1 MKATIGFI
9 PTKIK
14 SSSNKVKKE
23 KELIVPKLY
32 THSCAVGQTGCG
44 KTTSYIYPNLNER
57 ISLNDGILVMDY
69 KGKEHNA
76 VKVFA
81 NRHNRL
87 NDVVEIGK
95 PWGESINIIKYMSE
109 ANLEDFIVGIL
120 GLNDGKNDYWSS
132 AGTNLGIA
140 CLNIIGKLENLIND
154 MNKLDNKDSVIY
166 NCFKTN
172 LKDDNPDFGYLK
184 GIPIVKNLKSLYE
197 ITASTDSMKLFASNI
212 DTLCCHIEEGIGNTI
227 FYDDVDMEL
236 EDIDIK
242 YKNILESFCL
252 LEDSIKK
259 YYPVLETFVKDK
271 SNNNFTSIL
280 TAVNKPLASYATK
293 DYLNGDNFDVIEA
306 LNNSKIV
313 VINTQELS
321 EEILSNYSYSIF
333 KELQKR
339 VTKNKVCD
347 VSIFIDEAQRVVS
360 KYFDLPIDVL
370 REAKVE
376 LFLSYQNEDL
386 MIEKLGV
393 SKYQSLY
400 KNIAHRYLF
409 KNNEIGLSN
418 LKTFEYKDL
427 SKNNIHKIRLSKPI
441 FVDDL
446 ELFDVEKEYQDN
458 LKLHSK
464 YGIKEEYKNSILL
477 SDLSQFEKYQLI
489 LKDKDNNNF
498 IVNIEKGIDKD
509 RYYKLFEKVC
519 LAKEGLDSVST
530 KYNEKKTNQNLLY
543 YNRQVV

>member
-1 MKATIGFI
+1 MLATIGFI
-9 PTKIK
+9 PSKIK
-14 SSSNKVKKE
+14 NSSNKVKKE
-23 KELIVPKLY
+23 KELIVPKKY

-57 ISLNDGILVMDY
+57 ISNNNGILVMDY

-81 NRHNRL
+81 NRHDRL

-154 MNKLDNKDSVIY
+154 MNKLDNKDSIIY
-166 NCFKTN
+166 NCFRTN
-172 LKDDNPDFGYLK
+172 LKDDNPDLGYLK

-236 EDIDIK
+236 DDIDIK

-321 EEILSNYSYSIF
+321 EEILSNYCYSIF

-427 SKNNIHKIRLSKPI
+427 SKNDIHKIRLSKPI
-441 FVDDL
+441 FLNDI

-464 YGIKEEYKNSILL
+464 YGIKEEYKNSIIL
-477 SDLSQFEKYQLI
+477 SDISQFEKYQLI

-509 RYYKLFEKVC
+509 RYNKLFEKVC

>member
-1 MKATIGFI
+1 MLATIGFI
-9 PTKIK
+9 PSKIK
-14 SSSNKVKKE
+14 NSSNKVRKE
-23 KELIVPKLY
+23 KELIVPKKY

-57 ISLNDGILVMDY
+57 IYNNNGILVMDY

-166 NCFKTN
+166 NCFRTN
-172 LKDDNPDFGYLK
+172 LKDDNQDLGYLK

-321 EEILSNYSYSIF
+321 EEILSNYCYSIF

-441 FVDDL
+441 FVDDI

-464 YGIKEEYKNSILL
+464 YGIKEEYKNSIII
-477 SDLSQFEKYQLI
+477 SDILQFEKYQLI

-498 IVNIEKGIDKD
+498 IVNIEKGIDKS

-530 KYNEKKTNQNLLY
+530 KYNEKKTNQNFLY
-543 YNRQVV
+543 YNS

>member
-1 MKATIGFI
+1 
-9 PTKIK
+9 
-14 SSSNKVKKE
+14 
-23 KELIVPKLY
+23 
-32 THSCAVGQTGCG
+32 
-44 KTTSYIYPNLNER
+44 
-57 ISLNDGILVMDY
+57 
-69 KGKEHNA
+69 
-76 VKVFA
+76 
-81 NRHNRL
+81 
-87 NDVVEIGK
+87 
-95 PWGESINIIKYMSE
+95 
-109 ANLEDFIVGIL
+109 
-120 GLNDGKNDYWSS
+120 
-132 AGTNLGIA
+132 
-140 CLNIIGKLENLIND
+140 
-154 MNKLDNKDSVIY
+154 
-166 NCFKTN
+166 
-172 LKDDNPDFGYLK
+172 
-184 GIPIVKNLKSLYE
+184 
-197 ITASTDSMKLFASNI
+197 
-212 DTLCCHIEEGIGNTI
+212 
-227 FYDDVDMEL
+227 MEL

-321 EEILSNYSYSIF
+321 EEILSNYCYSIF

-441 FVDDL
+441 FVDDI

-464 YGIKEEYKNSILL
+464 YGIKEEYKNSIII
-477 SDLSQFEKYQLI
+477 SDILQFEKYQLI

-498 IVNIEKGIDKD
+498 IVNIEKGIDKS

-530 KYNEKKTNQNLLY
+530 KYNEKKTNQNFLY
-543 YNRQVV
+543 YNS

>member
-1 MKATIGFI
+1 MLATIGFI
-9 PTKIK
+9 PSKIK
-14 SSSNKVKKE
+14 NSSNKVRKE
-23 KELIVPKLY
+23 KELIVPKKY

-57 ISLNDGILVMDY
+57 ISNNNGILVMDY

-140 CLNIIGKLENLIND
+140 CLNIIGKLENLIID

-166 NCFKTN
+166 NCFRTN
-172 LKDDNPDFGYLK
+172 LKDGNSDLGYLK

-321 EEILSNYSYSIF
+321 EEILSNYCYSIF

-386 MIEKLGV
+386 MIEKLGI

-427 SKNNIHKIRLSKPI
+427 SKNDIHKIRLSKPI
-441 FVDDL
+441 FLNDI

-464 YGIKEEYKNSILL
+464 YGIKEEYKNSIIL
-477 SDLSQFEKYQLI
+477 SDISQFEKYQLI
-489 LKDKDNNNF
+489 LKDKENNNF
-498 IVNIEKGIDKD
+498 IVNIEKGIDKS

-530 KYNEKKTNQNLLY
+530 KYNEKKDKSKFVIL
-543 YNRQVV
+543 

>member
-1 MKATIGFI
+1 MLATIGFI
-9 PTKIK
+9 PSKIK
-14 SSSNKVKKE
+14 NSSNKVRKE
-23 KELIVPKLY
+23 KELIVPKKY

-57 ISLNDGILVMDY
+57 ISNNNGILVMDY

-154 MNKLDNKDSVIY
+154 MNKLDNKDSIIY

-172 LKDDNPDFGYLK
+172 LKDDNPDLGYLK

-321 EEILSNYSYSIF
+321 EEILSNYCYSIF

-427 SKNNIHKIRLSKPI
+427 SKNDIHKIRLSKPI

-464 YGIKEEYKNSILL
+464 YGIKEEYKNSIII
-477 SDLSQFEKYQLI
+477 SDISQFEKYQLI

-519 LAKEGLDSVST
+519 LAKEGLDSVSI
-530 KYNEKKTNQNLLY
+530 KYNEKKDKSKLVIL
-543 YNRQVV
+543 

>member
-1 MKATIGFI
+1 MLATIGFI
-9 PTKIK
+9 PSKIK
-14 SSSNKVKKE
+14 NSSNKVRKE
-23 KELIVPKLY
+23 KELIVPKKY

-57 ISLNDGILVMDY
+57 ISLNDGILVIDY

-76 VKVFA
+76 VKLFA

-166 NCFKTN
+166 NCFRTN
-172 LKDDNPDFGYLK
+172 LNDDNLDLGYLK

-321 EEILSNYSYSIF
+321 EEILSNYCYSIF

-427 SKNNIHKIRLSKPI
+427 SKNNIHKIRLSKPTFLNDI
-441 FVDDL
+441 

>member
-1 MKATIGFI
+1 MLATIGFI

-87 NDVVEIGK
+87 NDVLEIGK

-109 ANLEDFIVGIL
+109 ANLEDFIVSIL

-140 CLNIIGKLENLIND
+140 CLNIIGKLEDLIAA
-154 MNKLDNKDSVIY
+154 MNKLENKDSLIN

-172 LKDDNPDFGYLK
+172 LKIDNKDRGYLK
-184 GIPIVKNLKSLYE
+184 GIPTLKNLKSLYE
-197 ITASTDSMKLFASNI
+197 ITASTDSIKLFISNL
-212 DTLCCHIEEGIGNTI
+212 DPLCMHIEKGIQDTI
-227 FYDDVDMEL
+227 FNDDVDMEL
-236 EDIDIK
+236 EDINNK
-242 YKNILESFCL
+242 YKDVLELLCL

-259 YYPVLETFVKDK
+259 YYPVLETFQKDK
-271 SNNNFTSIL
+271 SSTNFSSIL
-280 TAVNKPLASYATK
+280 SALNKPLAGFATK
-293 DYLNGDNFDVIEA
+293 DYLNGDSFDVIDA
-306 LNNSKIV
+306 LNSSKIV

-321 EEILSNYSYSIF
+321 ELVLANYSYSIF

-339 VTKNKVCD
+339 VTKNSVCD
-347 VSIFIDEAQRVVS
+347 IAVFIDEAQRVVS
-360 KYFDLPIDVL
+360 KEFDLPIDVL

-386 MIEKLGV
+386 MIEKIGI
-393 SKYQSLY
+393 SAYQALY
-400 KNIAHRYLF
+400 KNLSHRFVF
-409 KNNEIGLSN
+409 KNNEIGLSK
-418 LKTFEYKDL
+418 LKSFEYKDL
-427 SKNNIHKIRLSKPI
+427 SKKDSTKTRVSKPI
-441 FVDDL
+441 FLEDK
-446 ELFDVEKEYQDN
+446 ELFDVEKEYQDS
-458 LKLHSK
+458 LKLHDK
-464 YGIKEEYKNSILL
+464 YGIDEKYKNMILV
-477 SDLSQFEKYQLI
+477 SDVSLFDKYQVV
-489 LKDKDNNNF
+489 LKDENSNNI
-498 IVNIEKGIDKD
+498 IVNISKGIEKS
-509 RYYKLFEKVC
+509 RYDKLFEKAC
-519 LAKEGLDSVST
+519 QAKVGLDSVST
-530 KYNEKKTNQNLLY
+530 KYHNQQDVKTIMNELLCS
-543 YNRQVV
+543 

>member
-1 MKATIGFI
+1 MLATIGFI
-9 PTKIK
+9 PSKIK
-14 SSSNKVKKE
+14 NSSNKVRKE
-23 KELIVPKLY
+23 KELIVPKKY

-57 ISLNDGILVMDY
+57 IYNNNGILVMDY

-166 NCFKTN
+166 NCFRTN
-172 LKDDNPDFGYLK
+172 LKDDNPDLGYLK

-427 SKNNIHKIRLSKPI
+427 SKNDIHKIRLSKPI
-441 FVDDL
+441 FLNDI

-464 YGIKEEYKNSILL
+464 YGIKEEYKNSIIL
-477 SDLSQFEKYQLI
+477 SDISQFEKYQLI

-530 KYNEKKTNQNLLY
+530 KYNEKKDKSKFVIL
-543 YNRQVV
+543 

>member
-57 ISLNDGILVMDY
+57 ISNNNGILVMDY

-154 MNKLDNKDSVIY
+154 MNKLDNKDSIIY

-172 LKDDNPDFGYLK
+172 LKDDNPDLGYLK
-184 GIPIVKNLKSLYE
+184 GISIVKNLKSLYE

-236 EDIDIK
+236 DDIDIK

-321 EEILSNYSYSIF
+321 EEILSNYCYSIF

-386 MIEKLGV
+386 MIEKLGI

-427 SKNNIHKIRLSKPI
+427 SKNDIHKIRLSKPI
-441 FVDDL
+441 FLNDI

-464 YGIKEEYKNSILL
+464 YGIKEEYKNSIIL
-477 SDLSQFEKYQLI
+477 SDISQFEKYQLI

-530 KYNEKKTNQNLLY
+530 KYNEKKDKSKLVIL
-543 YNRQVV
+543 

>member
-1 MKATIGFI
+1 MLATIGFI
-9 PTKIK
+9 PSKIK
-14 SSSNKVKKE
+14 NSSNKVRKE
-23 KELIVPKLY
+23 KELIVPKKY

-57 ISLNDGILVMDY
+57 ISNNNGILVMDY

-81 NRHNRL
+81 NRYNRL

-140 CLNIIGKLENLIND
+140 CLNIIEKLENLIID
-154 MNKLDNKDSVIY
+154 MNKLDNKDSIIY
-166 NCFKTN
+166 NCFRTN
-172 LKDDNPDFGYLK
+172 LKDDNPDLGYLK

-321 EEILSNYSYSIF
+321 EEILSNYCYSIF

-427 SKNNIHKIRLSKPI
+427 SKNNIHKIRLSKPTFLNDI
-441 FVDDL
+441 

-464 YGIKEEYKNSILL
+464 YGIKEEYKNSIIL
-477 SDLSQFEKYQLI
+477 SDISQFEKYQLI

-498 IVNIEKGIDKD
+498 IVNIEKGIDKS

-530 KYNEKKTNQNLLY
+530 KYNEKKINQNLLY
-543 YNRQVV
+543 YNS

>member
-1 MKATIGFI
+1 MLATIGFI
-9 PTKIK
+9 PSKIK
-14 SSSNKVKKE
+14 NSSNKVRKE
-23 KELIVPKLY
+23 KELIVPKKY

-57 ISLNDGILVMDY
+57 ISNNNGILVMDY

-140 CLNIIGKLENLIND
+140 CLNIIGKLENLIID

-166 NCFKTN
+166 NCFRTN
-172 LKDDNPDFGYLK
+172 LKDDNQDLGYLK

-386 MIEKLGV
+386 MIEKLGI

-530 KYNEKKTNQNLLY
+530 KYNEKKTNQNFLY
-543 YNRQVV
+543 YNS

>member
-166 NCFKTN
+166 NCFRTN
-172 LKDDNPDFGYLK
+172 LKDDNPDLGYLK

-321 EEILSNYSYSIF
+321 EEILSNYCYSIF

-427 SKNNIHKIRLSKPI
+427 SKNDIHKIRLSKPI
-441 FVDDL
+441 FLNDI

-464 YGIKEEYKNSILL
+464 YGIKEEYKNSIIL
-477 SDLSQFEKYQLI
+477 SDISQFEKYQLI
-489 LKDKDNNNF
+489 LKDKENNNF
-498 IVNIEKGIDKD
+498 IVNIEKGIDKS

-530 KYNEKKTNQNLLY
+530 KYNEKKTNQNFLY
-543 YNRQVV
+543 YNS